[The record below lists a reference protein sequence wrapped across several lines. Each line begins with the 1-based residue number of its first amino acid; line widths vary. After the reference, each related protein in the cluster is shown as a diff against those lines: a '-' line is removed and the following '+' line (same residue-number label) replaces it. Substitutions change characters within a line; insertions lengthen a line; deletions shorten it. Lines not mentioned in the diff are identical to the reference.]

1 LIPKS
6 NSQGN
11 RKAKKKGKMEGG
23 GERKRGKKGVRRR
36 NVGGGI
42 KRRIRKKQKE
52 GSHNMAIEKVLVNI
66 KGRGINKEKKT
77 GGEVEDHITWQ
88 SKHFWLPSRG
98 IERRRKRTKGG
109 GGGIKKRKIK

>member
-23 GERKRGKKGVRRR
+23 GKRKRGKKGR

-42 KRRIRKKQKE
+42 KRRIRK
-52 GSHNMAIEKVLVNI
+52 
-66 KGRGINKEKKT
+66 INKRRYRT
-77 GGEVEDHITWQ
+77 TWQ
-88 SKHFWLPSRG
+88 L
-98 IERRRKRTKGG
+98 KRF
-109 GGGIKKRKIK
+109 